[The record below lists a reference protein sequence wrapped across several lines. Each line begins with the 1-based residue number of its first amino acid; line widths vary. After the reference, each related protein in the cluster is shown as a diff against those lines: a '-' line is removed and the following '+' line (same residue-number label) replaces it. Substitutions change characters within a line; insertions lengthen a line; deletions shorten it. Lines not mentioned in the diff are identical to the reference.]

1 MLDSLPHEVVSVLTM
16 RGHICASKKWHFF
29 GISKQRK
36 REKKREKK
44 WGEMRAERAERAGA
58 TGSFIH
64 QLPFVVYSR

>member
-1 MLDSLPHEVVSVLTM
+1 MFGLLPFELL
-16 RGHICASKKWHFF
+16 
-29 GISKQRK
+29 
-36 REKKREKK
+36 EKAEKK

>member
-1 MLDSLPHEVVSVLTM
+1 MGGVAEE
-16 RGHICASKKWHFF
+16 KKGHFF